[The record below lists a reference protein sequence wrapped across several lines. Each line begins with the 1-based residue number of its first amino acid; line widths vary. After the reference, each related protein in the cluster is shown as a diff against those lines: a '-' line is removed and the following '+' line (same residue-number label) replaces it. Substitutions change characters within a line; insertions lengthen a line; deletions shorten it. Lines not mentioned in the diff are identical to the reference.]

1 MKQAGSMPGECRKP
15 WLLSICSFAHLLPSR
30 PAFLKQEWSLRVGY
44 TLRCG
49 FGIPCLR
56 CEGMEGFKPRCFLWA
71 CRGGVISA
79 RRRAARANAST
90 QASGAKREGRKRG
103 KAPKNWRL
111 RRQGGIV
118 PLARRQGVFGRPFST
133 RRGLGLEALEHVP
146 SVCRVWGVLSTSGER
161 CRPLRRFD
169 RLSLT
174 TKRRLLAT

>member
-1 MKQAGSMPGECRKP
+1 MPGECRKP

-118 PLARRQGVFGRPFST
+118 PLARRQGVFFSRRPN
-133 RRGLGLEALEHVP
+133 
-146 SVCRVWGVLSTSGER
+146 
-161 CRPLRRFD
+161 D
-169 RLSLT
+169 
-174 TKRRLLAT
+174 TKLPGS

>member
-90 QASGAKREGRKRG
+90 QASGAKRQARRAQAGEGPQKL
-103 KAPKNWRL
+103 APAAL
-111 RRQGGIV
+111 RCQGGIV

-146 SVCRVWGVLSTSGER
+146 SVCGPSCRRAGSGAAHFAGLIA
-161 CRPLRRFD
+161 CR
-169 RLSLT
+169 
-174 TKRRLLAT
+174 